1 MKMRKIGRAV
11 KEKLFLM
18 GVSLFSGLP
27 LPLFAA
33 DSPLPISTTE
43 EAQSG
48 QGIIQLLQ
56 GMLDNEI
63 ILFIVIFF
71 AIVVSMGSLG
81 GAYNA
86 FKKFEEDEK
95 LSNLIVRWIVCAI
108 FFAMSAA
115 LLYVLYAIK
124 GFTG

>member
-1 MKMRKIGRAV
+1 MKIRKTACAV
-11 KEKLFLM
+11 KKKLFLM
-18 GVSLFSGLP
+18 GISLFSGLP
-27 LPLFAA
+27 LPSFAA

-43 EAQSG
+43 EAQAG